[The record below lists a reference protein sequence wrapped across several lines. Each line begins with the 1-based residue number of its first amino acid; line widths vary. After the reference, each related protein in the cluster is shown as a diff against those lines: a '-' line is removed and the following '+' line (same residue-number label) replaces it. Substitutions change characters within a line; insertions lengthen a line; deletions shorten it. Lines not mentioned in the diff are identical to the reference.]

1 MVDSRAMGALETFN
15 FDLHCHSTVSDG
27 LLAPAAIVRRA
38 ATNGVTVLALT
49 DHDEVAG
56 LAEAADVARA
66 SGIRFM
72 PGVEISVTW
81 ADTTIHI
88 VGLGIDP
95 THPELVA
102 SLAHLRASR
111 GRRAER
117 IAAEFDAL
125 GIGGTLAGAY
135 GYAENPNLIGRAHF
149 ARFLVDCGAA
159 RDVAAVFK
167 RYLVRGKPG
176 YVPQQWAELAD
187 AVAWIRASGG
197 RAVVAHPGRYK
208 LSRDELRQFLAEFKA
223 AGGEGIE
230 VVTGSHSPEQYVEF
244 ARLARE
250 FGFLASRGSDF
261 HGPDESPIDLGRLPP
276 LPADLKPVWHDW

>member
-1 MVDSRAMGALETFN
+1 MGALETFN

-27 LLAPAAIVRRA
+27 VLPADVVVRRA
-38 ATNGVTVLALT
+38 AANGVSVLALT
-49 DHDEVAG
+49 DHDELAG
-56 LAEAADVARA
+56 LAVAAEVARDA
-66 SGIRFM
+66 GIRFI
-72 PGVEISVTW
+72 PGVEVSITW
-81 ADTTIHI
+81 GDITIHI
-88 VGLGIDP
+88 IGLGIDP
-95 THPELVA
+95 GNVL
-102 SLAHLRASR
+102 LAGNLDRMRTSR

-125 GIGGTLAGAY
+125 GITGTLQGAY
-135 GYAENPNLIGRAHF
+135 AYAENPQLIGRAHF
-149 ARFLVDCGAA
+149 ARFLVARGVA

-167 RYLVRGKPG
+167 HYLVRGKPG

-208 LSRDELRQFLAEFKA
+208 LSRDELRRFLAEFKA

-230 VVTGSHSPEQYVEF
+230 VVTGSHSPEQYGEF

-250 FGFLASRGSDF
+250 FDFLASRGSDF
-261 HGPDESPIDLGRLPP
+261 HGPEESHVDLGRLPP

>member
-1 MVDSRAMGALETFN
+1 MGAPETFN

-27 LLAPAAIVRRA
+27 VLPAGEVVRRA
-38 ATNGVTVLALT
+38 AANGVSVLALT
-49 DHDEVAG
+49 DHDELAG
-56 LAEAADVARA
+56 LAVAAEVARDA
-66 SGIRFM
+66 GIRFI
-72 PGVEISVTW
+72 PGVEVSITW
-81 ADTTIHI
+81 GDITIHI
-88 VGLGIDP
+88 IGLGIDP
-95 THPELVA
+95 GNVL
-102 SLAHLRASR
+102 LAGNLDRMRTSR

-125 GIGGTLAGAY
+125 GITGTLQGAY
-135 GYAENPNLIGRAHF
+135 AYAENPQLIGRAHF
-149 ARFLVDCGAA
+149 ARFLVARGVA

-167 RYLVRGKPG
+167 HYLVRGKPG

-208 LSRDELRQFLAEFKA
+208 LSRDELRLFLAEFKA

-230 VVTGSHSPEQYVEF
+230 VVTGSHSPEQYGEF

-250 FGFLASRGSDF
+250 FDFLASRGSDF
-261 HGPDESPIDLGRLPP
+261 HGPEESHVDLGRLPP

>member
-1 MVDSRAMGALETFN
+1 MGAPETFN

-27 LLAPAAIVRRA
+27 VLPADVVVRRA
-38 ATNGVTVLALT
+38 AANGVSVLALT
-49 DHDEVAG
+49 DHDELAG
-56 LAEAADVARA
+56 LAVAAEVARDA
-66 SGIRFM
+66 GIRFI
-72 PGVEISVTW
+72 PGVEVSITW
-81 ADTTIHI
+81 GDITIHI
-88 VGLGIDP
+88 IGLGIDP
-95 THPELVA
+95 GNVL
-102 SLAHLRASR
+102 LAGNLDRMRTSR

-125 GIGGTLAGAY
+125 GITGTLQGAY
-135 GYAENPNLIGRAHF
+135 AYAENPQLIGRAHF
-149 ARFLVDCGAA
+149 ARFLVARGVA

-167 RYLVRGKPG
+167 HYLVRGKPG

-230 VVTGSHSPEQYVEF
+230 VVTGSHSPEQYGEF

-250 FGFLASRGSDF
+250 FDFLASRGSDF
-261 HGPDESPIDLGRLPP
+261 HGPEESHVDLGRLPP